1 MASTTTM
8 AAPTAQTTHLY
19 TCNTC
24 QVAFRGSD
32 LQRSHMQSDWHRYN
46 LKRRVASLP
55 PLTSEIFAEKVLANQ
70 ATAAATA
77 ARAAF
82 EKVCAACERT
92 YFSQNAYQNHIGSS
106 KHRMRVAQLQAKSI
120 TTADDDTESMMS
132 SAISLGESVDTLP
145 PRETEDSTESEL
157 SKVIGGLRVASPTPG
172 ASAHQ
177 EARPV
182 SPSGTETSAMETA
195 TTNSVVP
202 NATIT
207 CLFCNVRSPSIDANV
222 VHMQGKHGMFIPERA
237 YLVDLEGLV
246 EWLSDR
252 VQALHECLYCGL
264 VKHTAHGIQTHMRDK
279 GHCMIAFDSEEEMI
293 ELGQFY
299 DFRASY
305 SDDES
310 DDDEE
315 EVDAKKSGGVKL
327 GAKRD
332 VKVDGEDEE
341 DEEWEDEEGE
351 DVDMDDEEEASVAD
365 SERTY
370 RGSRRPQV
378 YEEDFELHLPS
389 GRTAGHR
396 TLARYFRQN
405 LHNYPGAIE
414 RAQRL
419 LTGAGEDDEPQ
430 RGRGGQLTT
439 RANGGLGLAGAP
451 EEAKLRAQKLEKKEV
466 AKAQRAQNRY
476 NLATNKIHN
485 SQKHFRDP
493 LLQ

>member
-1 MASTTTM
+1 M
-8 AAPTAQTTHLY
+8 AAPSAQTTHLY

-70 ATAAATA
+70 ASAAATA
-77 ARAAF
+77 ARATF

-92 YFSQNAYQNHIGSS
+92 YFSQNAYQNHLGST
-106 KHRMRVAQLQAKSI
+106 KHKLRVAQLQAKSV
-120 TTADDDTESMMS
+120 TTLDDDTESMIS
-132 SAISLGESVDTLP
+132 SAISIGESVETLP
-145 PRETEDSTESEL
+145 AREVEESTESEL
-157 SKVIGGLRVASPTPG
+157 SKVIGGLRVASPPPP
-172 ASAHQ
+172 SATAG
-177 EARPV
+177 EARSA
-182 SPSGTETSAMETA
+182 SPSGTEASTLEAA

-202 NATIT
+202 DATIT
-207 CLFCNVRSPSIDANV
+207 CLFCNFRSPSIDANV

-252 VQALHECLYCGL
+252 VHALHECLYCGL

-279 GHCMIAFDSEEEMI
+279 GHCMIAYQSEEEMI
-293 ELGQFY
+293 EIGQFY

-305 SDDES
+305 SDDE
-310 DDDEE
+310 DEE
-315 EVDAKKSGGVKL
+315 DEEDAVEARTSKSGGVKL
-327 GAKRD
+327 GAKRETE
-332 VKVDGEDEE
+332 VDGEVED
-341 DEEWEDEEGE
+341 DEEWEDEDDE
-351 DVDMDDEEEASVAD
+351 DAEMDDEEEASVAD

-370 RGSRRPQV
+370 RASRRPQV
-378 YEEDFELHLPS
+378 YEEDYELHLPS

-396 TLARYFRQN
+396 SLARYFRQN
-405 LHNYPGAIE
+405 LHNYPDAVE

-419 LTGAGEDDEPQ
+419 LTGGNGEDEEPQ
-430 RGRGGQLTT
+430 RGRAGQLVT
-439 RANGGLGLAGAP
+439 RAEGGLGLVGAP
-451 EEAKLRAQKLEKKEV
+451 QEVKLRAKKLEKKDKERW
-466 AKAQRAQNRY
+466 QRQQQRY
-476 NLATNKIHN
+476 ELGTNKIHN
-485 SQKHFRDP
+485 KQKHYRDQ

>member
-1 MASTTTM
+1 M

-70 ATAAATA
+70 ASAAATA

-145 PRETEDSTESEL
+145 AREAEESTESEL
-157 SKVIGGLRVASPTPG
+157 SKVIGGLRVASPPPT
-172 ASAHQ
+172 AAAVDQ
-177 EARPV
+177 EARSA
-182 SPSGTETSAMETA
+182 SPSGTETSAMDTA

-202 NATIT
+202 DASIT
-207 CLFCNVRSPSIDANV
+207 CLFCNIRSPSVDANV
-222 VHMQGKHGMFIPERA
+222 VHMQGKHGMFIPERP
-237 YLVDLEGLV
+237 YLVDLEGLI

-310 DDDEE
+310 DEDEE
-315 EVDAKKSGGVKL
+315 NEVDGTAPKSGGVKL

-332 VKVDGEDEE
+332 AKVDGDEE
-341 DEEWEDEEGE
+341 DDEEWEDEDGE
-351 DVDMDDEEEASVAD
+351 DAEMDEQEEAASVAD

-378 YEEDFELHLPS
+378 YEEDYELHLPS

-419 LTGAGEDDEPQ
+419 LTGAGDDDETQ
-430 RGRGGQLTT
+430 RGRAGQLIT
-439 RANGGLGLAGAP
+439 RAEGGLGLAGAP
-451 EEAKLRAQKLEKKEV
+451 EEKKIRAKKLEKKQISQ
-466 AKAQRAQNRY
+466 AQRAQNRY

-485 SQKHFRDP
+485 KQKHYRDE